1 MNCGLR
7 NGKKFEQAEKL
18 DLQFEEK
25 FFSKSDG

>member
-18 DLQFEEK
+18 DLQFEVK